1 MTKYCNVPV
10 SLLSWIE
17 SFDAF
22 TLKEPSTFSLLWVIG
37 NRKDGLVVRSIPP
50 MRTTAEI
57 RSQNF
62 ILYINKFTAY
72 GN

>member
-1 MTKYCNVPV
+1 MTNYCNVPV
-10 SLLSWIE
+10 SLLFWIE

-22 TLKEPSTFSLLWVIG
+22 TLKEPSTVSLLRVIG

-57 RSQNF
+57 RS
-62 ILYINKFTAY
+62 LTYYIIY
-72 GN
+72 Y

>member
-22 TLKEPSTFSLLWVIG
+22 TLKEPSTVSLLLVIE
-37 NRKDGLVVRSIPP
+37 NRNDGLVVRSIPDI
-50 MRTTAEI
+50 RTTAEI
-57 RSQNF
+57 RS
-62 ILYINKFTAY
+62 LTY
-72 GN
+72 